1 LEVPVLGEQVSPVC
15 GSLGNGRVTAS
26 GPRGVAAI
34 NPYGH
39 GVTRSRKLL
48 QIFAVIVVAGGFLLS
63 ACAPS
68 ESELAK
74 AKQAG
79 ADAQIQ
85 REAVEKEQAERAT
98 LKAQVDKLTKRAAKE
113 KAAKAKAKATS
124 AKSAKKVSKVSKA
137 AKSATSCGGNLSVG
151 SNTTCSFAYN
161 VRAEYLAAGG
171 RNAQFDAY
179 SPVTGQYYVM
189 TCTPGVPTVCRG
201 GNNAVVYIR

>member
-1 LEVPVLGEQVSPVC
+1 M
-15 GSLGNGRVTAS
+15 
-26 GPRGVAAI
+26 
-34 NPYGH
+34 
-39 GVTRSRKLL
+39 TRSRNLL
-48 QIFAVIVVAGGFLLS
+48 QIFAVIVVAGGFSLS
-63 ACAPS
+63 GCAPS

-74 AKQAG
+74 ATQAG

-85 REAVEKEQAERAT
+85 REAVEKEQAERAA

-113 KAAKAKAKATS
+113 KSAKAKAKATS

-161 VRAEYLAAGG
+161 VRAEYLDAGG